1 MRTTRKKL
9 AAIAGGLAVIAFAGA
24 AFAYFT
30 NVGSGDGSATVGT
43 SEEIELSGDVVD
55 LLYPGG
61 ADASVTVTIH
71 NPGEGTQ
78 YVGTV
83 SGVVEDNGDCDGA
96 WFEVD
101 SFDYNAEL
109 APDATDTQDTDVRM
123 LNADESQDA
132 CKDLVMAITWS
143 SN

>member
-9 AAIAGGLAVIAFAGA
+9 AAIAGGLAVLAFAGA

-43 SEEIELSGDVVD
+43 SEEIELSGDVGD

-61 ADASVTVTIH
+61 PDASVTVAIH

-78 YVGTV
+78 YVGTI

-101 SFDYNAEL
+101 DIEYNASL
-109 APDATDTQDTDVRM
+109 DADGSDTADTAVRFVD
-123 LNADESQDA
+123 NDDNQDA
-132 CKDLVMAITWS
+132 CKDALMAITWS